1 MARMVNCVVIKQE
14 AEGLDIQ
21 PHPGE
26 LGQRIFDNVSKEGWA
41 LWLERLTT
49 IINENGISTIEVES
63 FELIEKHMAGFFFG
77 EGDYGQ
83 LPAGFRPAGSGGGK
97 K

>member
-1 MARMVNCVVIKQE
+1 MSRVVECVVLKRE
-14 AEGLDIQ
+14 AEGLDRP

-26 LGQRIFDNVSKEGWA
+26 LGIRIFENVSKEGWSQ
-41 LWLERLTT
+41 WLERLVL
-49 IINENGISTIEVES
+49 IINENGLSTADPS
-63 FELIEKHMAGFFFG
+63 NLALIEKHMLGFFFG

-83 LPAGFRPAGSGGGK
+83 LPSGFRRGGGK

>member
-1 MARMVNCVVIKQE
+1 MAKTVQCVVLKVE
-14 AEGLDIQ
+14 AEAMDAP

-26 LGQRIFDNVSKEGWA
+26 LGIRIYENVSKEGWKQ
-41 LWLERLTT
+41 WLERLTT
-49 IINENGISTIEVES
+49 IINENGLNTADPKNL
-63 FELIEKHMAGFFFG
+63 ELIEKHMLGFFFD

-83 LPAGFRPAGSGGGK
+83 VPAGFNAGGDGGK

>member
-1 MARMVNCVVIKQE
+1 MTRMVQCVVLKVE
-14 AEGLDIQ
+14 AEGLDKP

-26 LGQRIFDNVSKEGWA
+26 LGVRVYENVSKEGWQQ
-41 LWLERLTT
+41 WLERLTT
-49 IINENGISTIEVES
+49 IINENGLNTADPKSI
-63 FELIEKHMAGFFFG
+63 ELIEKHMAGFFFN

-83 LPAGFRPAGSGGGK
+83 LPAGFNAGGGK